1 MNFLNLEIRMRGKFE
16 KLNISF
22 CIECRCKDNLLS
34 CIAVAVPF
42 PTIIFVAAKRA
53 LMALIVRR

>member
-1 MNFLNLEIRMRGKFE
+1 MRGKFE